1 MKKEVIWEIGAF
13 GLTLAENIPMSVDV
27 EEDDDREK
35 PKQLPE
41 SCALRPTIR
50 IRIKQK

>member
-1 MKKEVIWEIGAF
+1 MKKEVIWEIGSF
-13 GLTLAENIPMSVDV
+13 GVTFSKNIPMPVDV

-35 PKQLPE
+35 SKQLPE
-41 SCALRPTIR
+41 SCALRPAIR